1 VRVFLSLELFIAF
14 WRPENTTIQTFGAS
28 FFKEETM
35 RSLKSGLLLF
45 VWLGLGLLLSAPPT
59 LACGGL
65 FCQNVPVDQSAER
78 IIFTVDAGTI
88 SAYVQINY
96 TGNAPDFA
104 WVVPVPSV
112 PEVDVAEM
120 SSFNELQTATD
131 PVFMLP
137 PVPNC
142 LMDRMPVMESA
153 AGGGVTVFS
162 SGEAGPYAYDVV
174 GAEAGNADA
183 LIAWLNE
190 NKYRITPEMEPLVH
204 VYVDE
209 GMVFLAMK
217 LRPDQGVQDIQPVK
231 MTYQSQRPM
240 IPLRLTA
247 VAANPNMGVYTWIF
261 GRAQAEPQNYA
272 KLEVSDNDLSA
283 GSFGSGTD
291 YLQQVGLGIDRYEGK
306 AFITEYAQP
315 TSQLNVTDPLLREL
329 RQRYPYVT
337 RLYGQISPEEMT
349 VDPVFDFNNNLP
361 DISNVHDLT
370 ARTNMYPCRDDAVNV
385 EVPTLFENQNGSST
399 TNLAIPYLALGAIG
413 ATCLLGI
420 GAAIGGGVIFLMKR
434 K

>member
-1 VRVFLSLELFIAF
+1 MGSFRSGFLLCVLLGAAFFLSTSPA
-14 WRPENTTIQTFGAS
+14 
-28 FFKEETM
+28 
-35 RSLKSGLLLF
+35 
-45 VWLGLGLLLSAPPT
+45 

-65 FCQNVPVDQSAER
+65 FCQNIPVDQSAER
-78 IIFTVDAGTI
+78 IIFTVDSGVI

-96 TGNAPDFA
+96 TGSAPDFA
-104 WVVPVPSV
+104 WVVPVPGV
-112 PEVDVAEM
+112 PEVDVAEIE
-120 SSFNELQTATD
+120 SFTELQVATD

-137 PVPNC
+137 PMPDC
-142 LMDRMPVMESA
+142 MFERMPVMSEAAAPA
-153 AGGGVTVFS
+153 AGDVTVYS

-174 GAEAGNADA
+174 GTETGDANA
-183 LIAWLNE
+183 LIDWLNE
-190 NKYRITPEMEPLVH
+190 NSYRITPEMEPLVQ
-204 VYVDE
+204 VYVEE

-217 LRPDQGVQDIQPVK
+217 LQPDQGVQDIQPVK

-272 KLEVSDNDLSA
+272 KLDISDDDLSVN
-283 GSFGSGTD
+283 SPFGGGTN
-291 YLQQVGLGIDRYEGK
+291 YLQLVANEIDRFEGK
-306 AFITEYAQP
+306 AFVTEYAQP

-349 VDPVFDFNNNLP
+349 VDPVFDFNNNLS
-361 DISNVHDLT
+361 DISNIHDLSS
-370 ARTNMYPCRDDAVNV
+370 RTDLYPCQDGAVNV
-385 EVPTLFENQNGSST
+385 EVPTLFTDDSGSST
-399 TNLAIPYLALGAIG
+399 TNLAISYVALGAIG
-413 ATCLLGI
+413 ALCLLGV
-420 GAAIGGGVIFLMKR
+420 GVALGGGVVYFMRR

>member
-1 VRVFLSLELFIAF
+1 
-14 WRPENTTIQTFGAS
+14 
-28 FFKEETM
+28 M
-35 RSLKSGLLLF
+35 RSFRLVVLLF
-45 VWLGLGLLLSAPPT
+45 LLGLGLLISAPPG

-78 IIFTVDAGTI
+78 IIFTVDPGAI

-96 TGNAPDFA
+96 TGSAPDFA

-120 SSFNELQTATD
+120 SSFSELQVATD

-137 PVPNC
+137 PMPEC
-142 LMDRMPVMESA
+142 MFRDMPVMSAAVEESA
-153 AGGGVTVFS
+153 AGDVTVYS

-174 GAEAGNADA
+174 GTETGNSTA
-183 LIAWLNE
+183 LVDWLNE
-190 NKYRITPEMEPLVH
+190 NKYRITPEMEPLVQ
-204 VYVDE
+204 VYVQE

-217 LRPDQGVQDIQPVK
+217 LQPDQGVQDIQPVK
-231 MTYQSQRPM
+231 MTYQSERPM

-261 GRAQAEPQNYA
+261 GRAQAESQNYA
-272 KLEVSDNDLSA
+272 KLEVSDDQLSA
-283 GSFGSGTD
+283 LPFGGGTD
-291 YLQQVGLGIDRYEGK
+291 YLQQVATGIDQYEGK

-315 TSQLNVTDPLLREL
+315 TAQLNVTDSLLREF

-337 RLYGQISPEEMT
+337 RFYGQISPEEMT
-349 VDPVFDFNNNLP
+349 IDPVFDFNNNLA
-361 DISNVHDLT
+361 DISNIHDLSS
-370 ARTNMYPCRDDAVNV
+370 RTDIYPCRDDAVNL
-385 EVPTLFENQNGSST
+385 EVPTIFNSENQSST

-413 ATCLLGI
+413 ALCLVGI
-420 GAAIGGGVIFLMKR
+420 GAAIGGGVIFFMRR